1 MRNREEVV
9 WRELWEKDMAFRHD
23 GIDNNG
29 IWGGGVGMEE
39 EKSDGKD
46 ARRDI

>member
-9 WRELWEKDMAFRHD
+9 WRELWEKDVAFRHD
-23 GIDNNG
+23 GVDDNG
-29 IWGGGVGMEE
+29 IWGGSVGMKG

>member
-23 GIDNNG
+23 GMDDNE

-39 EKSDGKD
+39 EKSGWK
-46 ARRDI
+46 RC